1 MLEQIIRSFHVLAK
15 PANLVDFLED
25 IRELAKLSG
34 IERYFSAL
42 GAKRSP
48 KTFVGL
54 GVTAKFVPGV
64 GGSQITQGSF
74 TIFIHKDVMPIRV
87 YMLRGFDLLAG
98 RGNYRHAVL
107 FFYLLVLF
115 GIAIGG
121 ISRDHLYIQA
131 HRPAKG
137 DKLGEEKIIVMI
149 RGGHEREQG
158 IIVAAVRINKCQT
171 MQPVADEVF

>member
-1 MLEQIIRSFHVLAK
+1 MLAK

-34 IERYFSAL
+34 VERYFSAL

-64 GGSQITQGSF
+64 GGSQITHGSF
-74 TIFIHKDVMPIRV
+74 TIIVHKDVTPV
-87 YMLRGFDLLAG
+87 SVHMLWGLDLLAG
-98 RGNYRHAVL
+98 RGNYRHAIL

-115 GIAIGG
+115 GIAIG
-121 ISRDHLYIQA
+121 RV
-131 HRPAKG
+131 R
-137 DKLGEEKIIVMI
+137 LGAILGPIIGLLAFSTIKPNVVVLL
-149 RGGHEREQG
+149 
-158 IIVAAVRINKCQT
+158 VAAVCPA
-171 MQPVADEVF
+171 PVAA